1 MHKSII
7 FNIRIMPTKNELGE
21 YTDGKIKTNFA
32 KGDFNL
38 NDSLTA
44 LEILQEK
51 SPFFKKTFSF
61 QNNKTKYK
69 LAKILLEIINIY
81 YNSDIIIDNPQKIEQ
96 LIKIGQKSFEE
107 DIKEY
112 INSFFNEEDT
122 NFLKEKTNQPPYF
135 SFFINGIKS
144 FKIGIKEGRIELGH
158 SYYYKEV
165 FNLCMKEK
173 ERLIELFA
181 IEHNPEKYLNIVIV
195 DEAQDLTPIMTR
207 LLIEYYKYAKENHLE
222 VATVIVGD
230 EKQSIYQFANRI
242 NSFNV
247 IERELDKNNIKN
259 LILNKTYRVPKKI
272 ASFTNEVCKKLNI
285 YDKETEL
292 VSARKVEGEIIPNAS
307 LLDVVKNAVREN
319 KKLIVLGR
327 TNAEILIKYIKTMS
341 KILKDKELSKYAK
354 YIKVDSKYKKQF
366 KKLLKDG
373 IDAID
378 DTELIDK
385 LKVTL
390 GKNKITFKDIKNNQ
404 EDIKNFTPQYLIEFA
419 NLIEEMEKEEIEE
432 ILSIRP
438 STKPNAIFMTIHS
451 SKGLESDEVYVLNGN
466 INIFTKEN
474 KKEKTLIEL
483 SKIVQEKLNKN
494 PEIKITDK
502 LKPEENELLMEK
514 YLLYVAFTR
523 AKEVLY
529 LENKLSEYFENEIEK
544 TIKQKIK
551 ETPKIKLF

>member
-1 MHKSII
+1 
-7 FNIRIMPTKNELGE
+7 
-21 YTDGKIKTNFA
+21 
-32 KGDFNL
+32 
-38 NDSLTA
+38 
-44 LEILQEK
+44 
-51 SPFFKKTFSF
+51 
-61 QNNKTKYK
+61 
-69 LAKILLEIINIY
+69 
-81 YNSDIIIDNPQKIEQ
+81 
-96 LIKIGQKSFEE
+96 
-107 DIKEY
+107 
-112 INSFFNEEDT
+112 
-122 NFLKEKTNQPPYF
+122 
-135 SFFINGIKS
+135 
-144 FKIGIKEGRIELGH
+144 
-158 SYYYKEV
+158 
-165 FNLCMKEK
+165 MKEK